1 MGMHAKLNKLSQDLL
16 IKKLI
21 FKTLSSTKKKN
32 NKKNTGIFFK
42 WVESEGLLTIMG

>member
-21 FKTLSSTKKKN
+21 FKTLSSTKKKKT
-32 NKKNTGIFFK
+32 KKKIRNFF
-42 WVESEGLLTIMG
+42 